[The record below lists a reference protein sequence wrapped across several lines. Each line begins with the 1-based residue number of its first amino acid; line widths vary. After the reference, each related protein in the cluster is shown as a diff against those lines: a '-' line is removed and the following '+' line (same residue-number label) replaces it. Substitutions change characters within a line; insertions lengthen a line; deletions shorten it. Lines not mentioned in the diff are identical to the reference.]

1 MLNFDISRRC
11 HGKNFAFSPENPTG
25 AREGGSKDKPW
36 EKNHPNICVKPGETL
51 TLVDVDGP
59 GRIQSIWF
67 GGDITANFIIR
78 MYWDGQEYPSVEAP
92 LPAFFGYAFAENVH
106 DQEGKFPMLNSA
118 MVMVAPC
125 RGMNCYWP
133 MPFRKHCR
141 ITLTNRAPKA
151 EKWTYYM
158 ITGAYEDVPED
169 AMYFHAT
176 YRQSLPTPK
185 DGVYT
190 VLDGVKGCGHLAG
203 VALFTATN
211 GSNGC
216 WLEGETKMYIDGD
229 QYPSINYTGTEDYF
243 CGSYAFG
250 YDEPELGRYQQY
262 SGLYAGM
269 FAVLGDRENH
279 YNYQPRFMMYRWHVP
294 DPICFDESIRVVIQN
309 MHFTPHG
316 CRPRRDDYSST
327 AFWYQE
333 LPGAPL
339 KPLPEDEEMEIY

>member
-133 MPFRKHCR
+133 K
-141 ITLTNRAPKA
+141 IGRA
-151 EKWTYYM
+151 
-158 ITGAYEDVPED
+158 
-169 AMYFHAT
+169 
-176 YRQSLPTPK
+176 
-185 DGVYT
+185 
-190 VLDGVKGCGHLAG
+190 
-203 VALFTATN
+203 
-211 GSNGC
+211 
-216 WLEGETKMYIDGD
+216 
-229 QYPSINYTGTEDYF
+229 
-243 CGSYAFG
+243 
-250 YDEPELGRYQQY
+250 
-262 SGLYAGM
+262 
-269 FAVLGDRENH
+269 
-279 YNYQPRFMMYRWHVP
+279 HV
-294 DPICFDESIRVVIQN
+294 
-309 MHFTPHG
+309 
-316 CRPRRDDYSST
+316 
-327 AFWYQE
+327 
-333 LPGAPL
+333 
-339 KPLPEDEEMEIY
+339 